1 MVHIIDL
8 DFLGNKTTIASF
20 LIESE
25 AGPILIETGPYSH
38 FENLKKGVEKLGYQI
53 EDIKNVLL
61 THIHLDHTGGAW
73 ALAEKGAT
81 IYMHPFGTRH
91 MIDPSKLLA
100 SAKMIYKED
109 MDRLWGDLK
118 PIPEENVKT
127 LEHGEELLIGNRKL
141 IAWHTPGH
149 ANHHIAWQ
157 LDKVVFTGDVAG
169 VKINEGPVLAPCAP
183 PDINL
188 EKWHHSLE
196 ILRKINP
203 EKLYLTH
210 FGEVNNT
217 LGHLEKLEENLHLQA
232 NWIKKYWDK
241 QESIENITPIFQA
254 WNDDILKQNGVDTEA
269 LEQYNTANPAWM
281 NVMGLMRYWTKKNA

>member
-1 MVHIIDL
+1 MIHIIDL
-8 DFLGNKTTIASF
+8 EFLGNKTTIASF

-25 AGPILIETGPYSH
+25 AGPILVETGPHSH
-38 FENLKKGVEKLGYQI
+38 FENLKQGVEKLGYQI

-61 THIHLDHTGGAW
+61 THIHLDHAGGAW
-73 ALAEKGAT
+73 ALAEKGAN

-100 SAKMIYKED
+100 SAKMIYKDD

-118 PIPEENVKT
+118 PIPEDKVKT
-127 LEHGEELLIGNRKL
+127 LEHGETLQIGNRKFV
-141 IAWHTPGH
+141 AWHTPGH

-157 LDKVVFTGDVAG
+157 LDNVVFTGDVAG
-169 VKINEGPVLAPCAP
+169 VKINKGPILAPCAP
-183 PDINL
+183 PDISL

-210 FGEVNNT
+210 FGEVNNP
-217 LGHLEKLEENLHLQA
+217 LEHLEKLEENLHLQA
-232 NWIKKYWDK
+232 NWMKEYWDK

-254 WNDDILKQNGVDTEA
+254 WNDDILKQNGVNAEA